1 MRRFLF
7 VILIFM
13 ISLSFAV
20 AIDVPEDDLDLSD
33 NKVSRYKKVSFSTAP
48 YGGTLIEFG
57 FRNNAESQLSDKIV
71 ELELGDM
78 RPDGKIIAT
87 KRIQAYWDLIS
98 YSSNTGFTLTLSME
112 GPLTVTDT
120 DKGIPWTVEWISGN
134 TPYSLDSSDTSKY
147 REKLVD
153 YTETDG
159 QVANY
164 LNLELTA
171 LFDPDDIVLDT
182 YDGTLSLTLETT

>member
-1 MRRFLF
+1 
-7 VILIFM
+7 M
-13 ISLSFAV
+13 I
-20 AIDVPEDDLDLSD
+20 
-33 NKVSRYKKVSFSTAP
+33 
-48 YGGTLIEFG
+48 
-57 FRNNAESQLSDKIV
+57 
-71 ELELGDM
+71 
-78 RPDGKIIAT
+78 IIC
-87 KRIQAYWDLIS
+87 
-98 YSSNTGFTLTLSME
+98 
-112 GPLTVTDT
+112 
-120 DKGIPWTVEWISGN
+120 
-134 TPYSLDSSDTSKY
+134 DSSDTSKY